1 MRYLNFFVL
10 IFLLIFISPYSAVF
24 GQEGITTIEIE
35 VTSFASQKAEAKKK
49 AFDKALHTASQ
60 KVLIKHAAK
69 AQRHLVEDYIIKDD
83 LRKFFKKVEIV
94 TFDVKEH
101 DSKSEFIGT
110 FRFHFDLNDIKRWLQ
125 DNGLTFIEEMVTNYK
140 IIQLPIFVENGIV
153 YHWFDSK
160 IAEALLFNAKNINN
174 FEIALVEPSLDL
186 VSIELLN
193 KYRMHQL
200 AKNLQ
205 TKLKYDGYN
214 LIVCQIQQGGMH
226 PLECEN
232 NLLYS
237 DKKFI
242 DTIKLSA
249 NELDEGKQLASEINS
264 IFLAGFTE
272 NIEEKKD
279 SNQSGGSRRDIILEL
294 RYANLSSLLGFQ
306 KLLTQNPYVMYY
318 KVGESSLNYAK
329 FSIQLKSDF
338 PTFAVWL
345 EENGLEILN
354 ISDETGVII
363 VEFSGS

>member
-10 IFLLIFISPYSAVF
+10 IFLLNFISPFTGAF
-24 GQEGITTIEIE
+24 AEEGITTIEIE
-35 VTSFASQKAEAKKK
+35 ITASASSESEAKRK

-69 AQRHLVEDYIIKDD
+69 AQRHLVEDYIIKDN

-94 TFDVKEH
+94 TFDIKKL
-101 DSKSEFIGT
+101 DSKSQFIGT
-110 FRFHFDLNDIKRWLQ
+110 FRFHFNLNDIKRWLQ

-140 IIQLPIFVENGIV
+140 IIQVPIFVENGMI

-160 IAEALLFNAKNINN
+160 IASALLFNAKKINN
-174 FEIALVEPSLDL
+174 FEIALAEPSLEL
-186 VSIELLN
+186 ISIELLN

-205 TKLKYDGYN
+205 AELKYDGYN
-214 LIVCQIQQGGMH
+214 LIICQIQQGGVY

-232 NLLYS
+232 NLLYNN
-237 DKKFI
+237 KKFME
-242 DTIKLSA
+242 TIKLDAS
-249 NELDEGKQLASEINS
+249 ELDGGKQLASEINS
-264 IFLAGFTE
+264 IFLSGFTE
-272 NIEEKKD
+272 TIDE
-279 SNQSGGSRRDIILEL
+279 GGDVDKSDGRRDVVLEL
-294 RYANLSSLLGFQ
+294 RYETLSSLLGFQ
-306 KLLTQNPYVMYY
+306 KLLTQNPYIMYY

-338 PTFAVWL
+338 ATFAVWL

-354 ISDETGVII
+354 ISNETAVI
-363 VEFSGS
+363 VVQFSGL